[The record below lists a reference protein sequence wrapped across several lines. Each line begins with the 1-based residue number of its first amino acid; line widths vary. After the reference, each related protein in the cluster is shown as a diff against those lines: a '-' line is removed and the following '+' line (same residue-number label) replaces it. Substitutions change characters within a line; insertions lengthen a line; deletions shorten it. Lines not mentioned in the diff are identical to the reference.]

1 MQFQLEDSL
10 KEQMVER
17 EVENVIISS
26 RIRSC

>member
-1 MQFQLEDSL
+1 MQFQVDDTL